1 MSQEPR
7 SRTNTVAKELALANA
22 HISRWV
28 AGTVASLVH
37 FGDEYLAC
45 FVTTE
50 ILRKH
55 HMTARDLV
63 DLGARRVKLSLVVT
77 VEQIIHTVL
86 RELRLELLLVARH
99 VVADGHKA
107 FC

>member
-22 HISRWV
+22 HASRWV

-77 VEQIIHTVL
+77 VVTKSFTPSFENSGSSFSSS
-86 RELRLELLLVARH
+86 R
-99 VVADGHKA
+99 GMS
-107 FC
+107 